1 MDKSY
6 LNRFQMFSE
15 SLSDLQLISYARKN
29 GTNNFFKKAKMPLK
43 IYCYVAF
50 LKRDYYNI

>member
-29 GTNNFFKKAKMPLK
+29 GTNNFFKKAE
-43 IYCYVAF
+43 IAF
-50 LKRDYYNI
+50 KRYAAMLSF